1 MELDGVEA
9 EQCVGALVE
18 QVAHPPRR
26 LHVFDHGT
34 DIDDG
39 LGGQP
44 RHGRAPDVFDADHL
58 LADHL
63 PHALALALEPVGPLR
78 VALDDLDS
86 GGHCRAH
93 AAGRKVSSG

>member
-26 LHVFDHGT
+26 LHVFDYGT

-63 PHALALALEPVGPLR
+63 PHASR
-78 VALDDLDS
+78 SRSNRS
-86 GGHCRAH
+86 GH
-93 AAGRKVSSG
+93 SGSHSTISILGVTAERTPPDGK